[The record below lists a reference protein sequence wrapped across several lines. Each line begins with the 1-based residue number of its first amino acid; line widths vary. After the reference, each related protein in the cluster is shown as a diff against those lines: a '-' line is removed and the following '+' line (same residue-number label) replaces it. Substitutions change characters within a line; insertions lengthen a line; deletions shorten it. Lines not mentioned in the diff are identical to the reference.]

1 MGSNTGFT
9 SALTGLTSVDPDS
22 VQFLM
27 FSDEDIKKLSVL
39 KITNLISF
47 DAMGNATKGGLYD
60 SALGPIRDRND
71 ICTTCSSTQLHCPGH
86 FGHIELP
93 LVVMNPLFIKTIYT
107 LFRIS
112 CLKCYKIQMDDKMK
126 EILKLQLQLL
136 DAGHV
141 TAALDLESFVGDV
154 KNFNSESSPEKPHKV
169 IRKYQ
174 KLLKKKDAVV
184 ETFHSKNTDKL
195 RAKIIGNFFRAMN
208 ISKTCIYCRSKLI
221 KVTTSDNKIMYNLA
235 SENTKSIKILMPD
248 EIKRYCSSITQ
259 NDEELLSYCIPVL
272 KNSLSKPITDIFFMQ
287 TVPVMPP
294 CVRPCNVLNGEL
306 MEHPQTNIYKNI
318 LQSSYKARAVL
329 QVLSASD
336 QQKAIDGLEPNPRQ
350 AYDSVMGKS
359 PPEKLHTIWQELQKQ
374 INHVLNCEE
383 QGTSSQGLKQILE
396 KKTGVIRM
404 HMMGKRVNF
413 AARSVITPDPNVDID
428 EIGIPDAFAT
438 KLTYPVPVTEW
449 NVDELRK
456 MIINGPNKHPG
467 AEKIEV
473 KNGRVIRIPPDSIE
487 KRKSLAKR
495 LLTPDE
501 YKTSGLKIVHRHLIN
516 GDVLILNRQ
525 PSLHKPSMMAHR
537 ARILK
542 GEKTLRL
549 HYANCKSYNADFD
562 GDEMNAHFPQ
572 NEIARSEAY
581 NIMSV
586 TQQYLVPKDGTPL
599 SGLIQDHVI
608 SGVKMSIR
616 GAFFT
621 KADYQQLVFQAL
633 SNHRGKIKLLPP
645 TILKPAVLWSG
656 KQILSTIIINTI
668 PKGKPCV
675 TLTGKAKISSKAWQ
689 KENPRPWNGGGTPFK
704 DPNSMSEAEVIIRK
718 GELLSGV
725 LDKTHYGATP
735 YGLVHCMYELYGGDS
750 SSALLSSF
758 SKVFTFYLQWLG
770 FTLGVKDILV
780 TDEAD
785 RKRDDYVFLVRQIG
799 RAAAAKATE
808 LPADV
813 DENKLKETIGEMLIK
828 DPKFRANLDRHY
840 KSVLDSYTNKIN
852 TVCLSEGLLEKFPLN
867 NLQLMV
873 QSGAK
878 GSTVNTMQIS
888 CLLGQIELE
897 GKRPPLMISGRS
909 LPSFLPYDISPRA
922 GGFIDGRFMT
932 GIQPQEFFFH
942 CMAGREGLIDTAVK
956 TSRSGYLQRCLI
968 KHLEGLSVAYDHTVR
983 DADGSVIQ
991 VAYGEDGLDVLKC
1004 QYLKKGLLEFLDI
1017 NSKAVITKSTIDKLK
1032 EDGSSKE
1039 ISKSQ
1044 KSLKKWKKKYGNPFE
1059 KVRASPFAQ
1068 FSMLAKKEIVLDE
1081 LPTDQTRDPFYWELE
1096 KKWRSMSEEERE
1108 DYLRK
1113 RCPDP
1118 IPGLF
1123 SPQYK
1128 FGVINERLDG
1138 LIQNYLKNRQESDYT
1153 EYTDKNK
1160 FVDVMNAKYLASMA
1174 APGEPVGL
1182 LAAQSIGEPSTQM
1195 TLNTFHFAGRGDM
1208 NVTLGIPRL
1217 REILMTASAKLKTPN
1232 MDIPFRKDLS
1242 DLNKKAERLR
1252 QKLNRVTVADV
1263 LEKIDVQ
1270 CEIVTKPQRQ
1280 LKTTMRFS
1288 FLPHAQYKTQYAVKP
1303 PQIIK
1308 HMQNKFFTEMFT
1320 TIRKQAKATCG
1331 VVWSTEKERKK
1342 RKAQS
1347 DDEEEGEE
1355 IVPEAKETSGRDL
1368 DDSSDDDG
1376 PNDDDDDTEV
1386 KIRKKRTEEQE
1397 YEDPESE
1404 EEEKSDDEAGPE
1416 EQNKAI
1422 DDDVLEVTQDEIG
1435 LDESKIMNDVVE
1447 TVRNA
1452 TNYIFDTKSH
1462 RWCEITVLFPISF
1475 LRVDLSQALRDA
1487 AMKSVIHEVKNIK
1500 RAITN
1505 KEKDVLYLK
1514 TEGINIVQMSK
1525 YDNVL
1530 DLNKL
1535 YSNDIH
1541 AIANTYGIEAA
1552 NKVIIKEIQ
1561 NVFNVYGI
1569 TVDPRHL
1576 NLVADYMTYNG
1587 IFEPMSRKGMESS
1600 TSPLQQMSFESSL
1613 IFLKEAVLNAKQDNI
1628 RSASSCLMLGQ
1639 PCRSGTGAFSLQHN
1653 SAPVN

>member
-1 MGSNTGFT
+1 MASK
-9 SALTGLTSVDPDS
+9 SAFASAPGGLTSVDPDS

-27 FSDEDIKKLSVL
+27 FSDEDIKKLSVA
-39 KITNLISF
+39 KITNTLSF
-47 DAMGNATKGGLYD
+47 DAMGNPNKGGLYD
-60 SALGPIRDRND
+60 SALGPARDRYEA
-71 ICTTCSSTQLHCPGH
+71 CGTCHNTMLHCPGH

-93 LVVMNPLFIKTIYT
+93 LVVVNPLFMKTIYT
-107 LFRIS
+107 LFRIC
-112 CLKCYKIQMDDKMK
+112 CLKCFKIQMDDKLK
-126 EILKLQLQLL
+126 FILKLQLQLL

-141 TAALDLESFVGDV
+141 TAALDLDNFIGDV
-154 KNFNSESSPEKPHKV
+154 KEYRTDSSPEKPNKT

-174 KLLKKKDAVV
+174 KLLKKSDPVT
-184 ETFHSKNTDKL
+184 ETFQSKNTDKL
-195 RAKIIGNFFRAMN
+195 RTRIMNNYFRAINTAKNCM
-208 ISKTCIYCRSKLI
+208 YCRNKLI
-221 KVTTSDNKIMYNLA
+221 KVTTSDNKIMYNIS
-235 SENTKSIKILMPD
+235 SEVGKGVKILMPD
-248 EIKRYCSSITQ
+248 EIQKYCSAIAE
-259 NDEELLSYCIPVL
+259 NDEDILAYCIPVL
-272 KNSLSKPITDIFFMQ
+272 KHTNVKPATNLFFMELI
-287 TVPVMPP
+287 PVLPP
-294 CVRPCNVLNGEL
+294 CVRPCNFLQGEL
-306 MEHPQTNIYKNI
+306 IEHPQTNVYKSI
-318 LQSSYKARAVL
+318 LQSAYCARAVL
-329 QVLSASD
+329 QVLSAAD
-336 QQKAIDGLEPNPRQ
+336 QQKAIDSLDQQPRQ
-350 AYDSVMGKS
+350 AYESVMGKT
-359 PPEKLHTIWQELQKQ
+359 PAEKLHSAWQELQK
-374 INHVLNCEE
+374 HVNQLLSCEG
-383 QGTSSQGLKQILE
+383 QGLSSQGLKQIIE

-428 EIGIPDAFAT
+428 EIGIPDAFAL

-456 MIINGPNKHPG
+456 MVINGPNKHPG
-467 AEKIEV
+467 AEKLEIE
-473 KNGRVIRIPPDSIE
+473 NGRVIRIPPDSIQ

-495 LLTPDE
+495 LLTPE
-501 YKTSGLKIVHRHLIN
+501 EFKTSGLKIVHRHLVN

-586 TQQYLVPKDGTPL
+586 RKQYLVPKDGTPL

-608 SGVKMSIR
+608 SGVKMSLR
-616 GAFFT
+616 GAFFN
-621 KADYQQLVFQAL
+621 KSDYQQLVFQAL
-633 SNHRGKIKLLPP
+633 SNHKGEIKLLPP
-645 TILKPAVLWSG
+645 TILKPVMLWSG
-656 KQILSTIIINTI
+656 KQILSTIIINSI
-668 PKGKPCV
+668 PKGKPC
-675 TLTGKAKISSKAWQ
+675 LSLSGKAKISSKAWQ
-689 KENPRPWNGGGTPFK
+689 KEPARPWKAGGTPFT
-704 DPNSMSEAEVIIRK
+704 DLNTMTEAEVVIRK
-718 GELLSGV
+718 GELLCGV

-750 SSALLSSF
+750 SSAVLSAF
-758 SKVFTFYLQWLG
+758 SKVFTFYLQWIG

-780 TDEAD
+780 VDEAD
-785 RKRDDYVFLVRQIG
+785 KNRDDFICLVRQAG
-799 RAAAAKATE
+799 KLAAAKATE
-808 LPADV
+808 LPVDV
-813 DENKLKETIGEMLIK
+813 DESTVKNTIGEMLIK
-828 DPKFRANLDRHY
+828 DPKFRANLDRQY
-840 KSVLDSYTNKIN
+840 KTMLDGHTNNIN
-852 TVCLSEGLLEKFPLN
+852 KACLGEGLLEKFPYN

-909 LPSFLPYDISPRA
+909 LPSFPPYDISPRA

-968 KHLEGLSVAYDHTVR
+968 KHLEGLTVAYDHTVR

-991 VAYGEDGLDVLKC
+991 FAYGEDGLDVLKC
-1004 QYLKKGLLEFLDI
+1004 QFFKKGQFEFLDV
-1017 NSKAVITKSTIDKLK
+1017 NSNAVVTKSVLKKLK
-1032 EDGSSKE
+1032 EDVDSKT
-1039 ISKSQ
+1039 ISKSI
-1044 KSLKKWKKKYGNPFE
+1044 KSLKKWKKKNGDPFA
-1059 KVRASPFAQ
+1059 KVRTSPFAQ
-1068 FSMLAKKEIVLDE
+1068 FSILARKEIELDDM
-1081 LPTDQTRDPFYWELE
+1081 PTDQTRDPFYWELE
-1096 KKWRSMSEEERE
+1096 KKWRSLSDEEKQE
-1108 DYLRK
+1108 YKRK
-1113 RCPDP
+1113 SCPDP
-1118 IPGLF
+1118 LPSKM
-1123 SPQYK
+1123 SPEYK
-1128 FGVINERLDG
+1128 FGVINEQLDG
-1138 LIQNYLKNRQESDYT
+1138 IIQSYLKNRQETLYSEYT
-1153 EYTDKNK
+1153 EKDK
-1160 FVDVMNAKYLASMA
+1160 FVEVMNAKYLASMA

-1232 MDIPFRKDLS
+1232 MDIPFRDDIS
-1242 DLNKKAERLR
+1242 DSTKKVENLR
-1252 QKLNRVTVADV
+1252 RKLNRVTVNDV

-1270 CEIVTKPQRQ
+1270 CEIVTNPDRKLQ
-1280 LKTTMRFS
+1280 TTMRFQ
-1288 FLPHAQYKTQYAVKP
+1288 FLPHSQYKTQYAVKP
-1303 PQIIK
+1303 QQIIK
-1308 HMQNKFFTEMFT
+1308 HMQNNFFDEMFIM
-1320 TIRKQAKATCG
+1320 IRKQAKATCG
-1331 VVWSTEKERKK
+1331 VLWSEEKEKK
-1342 RKAQS
+1342 RRVVN
-1347 DDEEEGEE
+1347 DDEDEGDES
-1355 IVPEAKETSGRDL
+1355 PADSKPTATADS
-1368 DDSSDDDG
+1368 DSSDDEG
-1376 PNDDDDDTEV
+1376 PNEDDDNTDV
-1386 KIRKKRTEEQE
+1386 RIRKKRAEEQE

-1404 EEEKSDDEAGPE
+1404 EEEKSDDEVDLVDEPRQSDDIVE
-1416 EQNKAI
+1416 VNK
-1422 DDDVLEVTQDEIG
+1422 DEITAA
-1435 LDESKIMNDVVE
+1435 DSRAMSNVVE
-1447 TVRNA
+1447 NIKSA
-1452 TNYIFDTKSH
+1452 TNYTFDTKRH
-1462 RWCEITVLFPISF
+1462 QWCELTVMLPIAF
-1475 LRVDLSQALRDA
+1475 LKVDLSQALRDA

-1505 KEKDVLYLK
+1505 KEKNVLYLK

-1525 YDNVL
+1525 YNHLL

-1569 TVDPRHL
+1569 AVDPRHL
-1576 NLVADYMTYNG
+1576 TLVADYMTYNG

-1613 IFLKEAVLNAKQDNI
+1613 IFLKEAVLNAKKDNI

-1639 PCRSGTGAFSLQHN
+1639 PCRSGTGAFSLQHY
-1653 SAPVN
+1653 SKVIG

>member
-1 MGSNTGFT
+1 
-9 SALTGLTSVDPDS
+9 
-22 VQFLM
+22 
-27 FSDEDIKKLSVL
+27 
-39 KITNLISF
+39 
-47 DAMGNATKGGLYD
+47 
-60 SALGPIRDRND
+60 
-71 ICTTCSSTQLHCPGH
+71 
-86 FGHIELP
+86 
-93 LVVMNPLFIKTIYT
+93 
-107 LFRIS
+107 
-112 CLKCYKIQMDDKMK
+112 
-126 EILKLQLQLL
+126 
-136 DAGHV
+136 
-141 TAALDLESFVGDV
+141 
-154 KNFNSESSPEKPHKV
+154 
-169 IRKYQ
+169 
-174 KLLKKKDAVV
+174 
-184 ETFHSKNTDKL
+184 
-195 RAKIIGNFFRAMN
+195 
-208 ISKTCIYCRSKLI
+208 
-221 KVTTSDNKIMYNLA
+221 
-235 SENTKSIKILMPD
+235 
-248 EIKRYCSSITQ
+248 
-259 NDEELLSYCIPVL
+259 
-272 KNSLSKPITDIFFMQ
+272 
-287 TVPVMPP
+287 
-294 CVRPCNVLNGEL
+294 
-306 MEHPQTNIYKNI
+306 
-318 LQSSYKARAVL
+318 
-329 QVLSASD
+329 
-336 QQKAIDGLEPNPRQ
+336 
-350 AYDSVMGKS
+350 
-359 PPEKLHTIWQELQKQ
+359 
-374 INHVLNCEE
+374 
-383 QGTSSQGLKQILE
+383 
-396 KKTGVIRM
+396 
-404 HMMGKRVNF
+404 MMGKRVNF

-456 MIINGPNKHPG
+456 MVINGPNKHPG
-467 AEKIEV
+467 AEKIEI
-473 KNGRVIRIPPDSIE
+473 KNGRVVRIPPDSIE

-495 LLTPDE
+495 LLTPDV
-501 YKTSGLKIVHRHLIN
+501 YKTSGLKIVHRHLVN

-572 NEIARSEAY
+572 NELARSEAY

-586 TQQYLVPKDGTPL
+586 KQQYLVPKDGTPL

-621 KADYQQLVFQAL
+621 KSDYQQLVFQAL
-633 SNHRGKIKLLPP
+633 ANRKGEIKLLPP
-645 TILKPAVLWSG
+645 TILKPVMLWSG
-656 KQILSTIIINTI
+656 KQILSTIIINSI
-668 PKGKPCV
+668 PKGKPYL
-675 TLTGKAKISSKAWQ
+675 TLIGKAKIASKAWQ
-689 KENPRPWNGGGTPFK
+689 KETPRPWNGGGTPFR
-704 DPNSMSEAEVIIRK
+704 DANAMSEAEVVIRK

-725 LDKTHYGATP
+725 LDKMHYGATP

-750 SSALLSSF
+750 SSAVLSSF
-758 SKVFTFYLQWLG
+758 SKLFTFYLQWIG

-780 TDEAD
+780 TEEAD
-785 RKRDDYVFLVRQIG
+785 RKRNEFVCLVRQVG

-813 DENKLKETIGEMLIK
+813 DEDKLKDTIGEMLIK
-828 DPKFRANLDRHY
+828 DPKFRTNLDRQY
-840 KSVLDSYTNKIN
+840 KSALDSYTNKIN
-852 TVCLSEGLLEKFPLN
+852 TVCLSEGLLEKFPYN

-909 LPSFLPYDISPRA
+909 LPSFLPYDTSPRA

-991 VAYGEDGLDVLKC
+991 LAYGEDGLDVLKC
-1004 QYLKKGLLEFLDI
+1004 QFLKKNQFEFLDI
-1017 NSKAVITKSTIDKLK
+1017 NANAVVTKSTIDKLK
-1032 EDGSSKE
+1032 KGENLRE
-1039 ISKSQ
+1039 VLKSQ

-1059 KVRASPFAQ
+1059 KVRISPFAQ
-1068 FSMLAKKEIVLDE
+1068 FSRFAKQDIVLDE
-1081 LPTDQTRDPFYWELE
+1081 KPTDQTRDPFYWELE
-1096 KKWRSMSEEERE
+1096 KKWRTLDEEERQE
-1108 DYLRK
+1108 YFRK
-1113 RCPDP
+1113 KCPDP
-1118 IPGLF
+1118 IPSKF
-1123 SPQYK
+1123 SPEYK
-1128 FGVINERLDG
+1128 FGVINEQLDG
-1138 LIQNYLKNRQESDYT
+1138 LIQGYLKNREVSMYIGNTESD
-1153 EYTDKNK
+1153 K

-1232 MDIPFRKDLS
+1232 MDIPFRGDLS
-1242 DLNKKAERLR
+1242 DSNKKAERLR

-1280 LKTTMRFS
+1280 LMTTMRFT
-1288 FLPHAQYKTQYAVKP
+1288 FLPHTQYKTQYAVKP
-1303 PQIIK
+1303 QQIIK
-1308 HMQNKFFTEMFT
+1308 HMQKKFFTEMFT
-1320 TIRKQAKATCG
+1320 TIRKQAKGSCG
-1331 VVWSTEKERKK
+1331 VVWSTEKEKK
-1342 RKAQS
+1342 RRAAA
-1347 DDEEEGEE
+1347 DDEDEEGQE
-1355 IVPEAKETSGRDL
+1355 IVPEPKDTAGKDL
-1368 DDSSDDDG
+1368 EDDSSDEDG
-1376 PNDDDDDTEV
+1376 PNDDDDNTDV
-1386 KIRKKRTEEQE
+1386 NIRKKRAEGQE
-1397 YEDPESE
+1397 YEDPESD
-1404 EEEKSDDEAGPE
+1404 EEEKSEDEAEREEEQTKIIDDE
-1416 EQNKAI
+1416 
-1422 DDDVLEVTQDEIG
+1422 VMEVTQDKVNTE
-1435 LDESKIMNDVVE
+1435 DSRIMSDVVD
-1447 TVRNA
+1447 TLQNA
-1452 TNYIFDTKSH
+1452 TNYTFDTKAH
-1462 RWCEITVLFPISF
+1462 KWCELTVQFPISF

-1487 AMKSVIHEVKNIK
+1487 ATKSVVHEVKNIK
-1500 RAITN
+1500 RAIIN
-1505 KEKDVLYLK
+1505 KEKGVLYLK
-1514 TEGINIVQMSK
+1514 TEGINIVQMFK

-1576 NLVADYMTYNG
+1576 TLVADYMTYNG
-1587 IFEPMSRKGMESS
+1587 VFEPMSRKGMESS

-1613 IFLKEAVLNAKQDNI
+1613 IFLKEAVLNSKKDTL

-1639 PCRSGTGAFSLQHN
+1639 PCRSGTGAFSLQHK
-1653 SAPVN
+1653 STVVN